1 MTIRT
6 ILTIAVVAGILNS
19 CQQKENKV
27 VETAEDTDAK
37 SMLQGVWIDSDTQ
50 EVNFKAKGDTI
61 YYADSLYQPAYFKIV
76 GDSLIMG
83 ENRQRYEIV
92 KQTANLLWFKNSNSD
107 LVKLQKSDNPED
119 AHIFE
124 SQKPKVIA
132 FTEVVKR
139 DTVVTYNNQR
149 YHCYVAINPT
159 RYKVRR
165 TAFNEVD
172 NVYYDNIVH
181 VSVYKG
187 NECLYSRDMRKSL
200 FDGKMPAQFLSQA
213 ILSDVEFCKVDS
225 DGFHFETTVCIPD
238 GASCYMF
245 DLTVGFT
252 GKVRIRLLEY

>member
-1 MTIRT
+1 M
-6 ILTIAVVAGILNS
+6 VAGILNS

-149 YHCYVAINPT
+149 YHLYVGIKPT
-159 RYKVRR
+159 RY
-165 TAFNEVD
+165 
-172 NVYYDNIVH
+172 
-181 VSVYKG
+181 
-187 NECLYSRDMRKSL
+187 M
-200 FDGKMPAQFLSQA
+200 LS
-213 ILSDVEFCKVDS
+213 K
-225 DGFHFETTVCIPD
+225 
-238 GASCYMF
+238 
-245 DLTVGFT
+245 
-252 GKVRIRLLEY
+252 